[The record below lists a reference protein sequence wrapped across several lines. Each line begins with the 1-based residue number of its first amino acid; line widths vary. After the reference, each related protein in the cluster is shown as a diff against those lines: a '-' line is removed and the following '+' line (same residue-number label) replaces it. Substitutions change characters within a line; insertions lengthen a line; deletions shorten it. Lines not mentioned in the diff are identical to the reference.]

1 MNERE
6 RALRNVQITTFALVE
21 ANLFLDSHPEDPA
34 AIEYFQKYR
43 TLYERAVADYECNFG
58 PLTAKS
64 GVEKCRW
71 RWVETP
77 WPWEY
82 EANCK

>member
-43 TLYERAVADYECNFG
+43 TLLSA
-58 PLTAKS
+58 L
-64 GVEKCRW
+64 
-71 RWVETP
+71 
-77 WPWEY
+77 WPITN
-82 EANCK
+82 AISAR